1 MSDNLIHKHISTSYK
16 YVYVCIR
23 TNIYATIKV
32 PRHTH
37 AYNTHRETYTSIH
50 THRHTHTHTQIQT
63 MKKTKCLNK
72 RMTWSGTIEREK
84 VKFELSTIL
93 KPPNCPK
100 A

>member
-1 MSDNLIHKHISTSYK
+1 MSDNLIHKHISTYYK
-16 YVYVCIR
+16 YVYVCIC

-37 AYNTHRETYTSIH
+37 AYNTHTETDMSILYT
-50 THRHTHTHTQIQT
+50 HTHTHTHIQT
-63 MKKTKCLNK
+63 MKKTKWLNK
-72 RMTWSGTIEREK
+72 RMIWSVTIEREK